1 MRQFDIITHCV
12 EYNNLEELEEADRLL
27 LEQAIRA
34 GMDAYAPYSQY
45 YVGAAVRLSGGSVCT
60 GNNQEN
66 VAYPSGLC
74 AERVALFAASAL
86 YPGVP
91 VESLAIAG
99 RALHFAITE
108 PVTPCGACGQVIAEY
123 EQLHARPVR
132 LIMMGEKSRIWTVD
146 SIRHLLPLM
155 FAADQLRKH
164 L

>member
-1 MRQFDIITHCV
+1 MRHFDIITHCL
-12 EYNNLEELEEADRLL
+12 EYDSLEELDDADRIL
-27 LEQAIRA
+27 LERA
-34 GMDAYAPYSQY
+34 MKAGRDAYAPYSQY
-45 YVGAAVRLSGGSVCT
+45 YVGAAVRLSNGSVLT

-86 YPGVP
+86 YPGIP

-99 RALHFAITE
+99 RAQNFTITE
-108 PVTPCGACGQVIAEY
+108 PVTPCGACRQVIAEY
-123 EQLHARPVR
+123 EQLHDKPVR
-132 LIMMGEKSRIWTVD
+132 LIMMGEQSRIWLVE

-155 FAADQLRKH
+155 FTADQLREH